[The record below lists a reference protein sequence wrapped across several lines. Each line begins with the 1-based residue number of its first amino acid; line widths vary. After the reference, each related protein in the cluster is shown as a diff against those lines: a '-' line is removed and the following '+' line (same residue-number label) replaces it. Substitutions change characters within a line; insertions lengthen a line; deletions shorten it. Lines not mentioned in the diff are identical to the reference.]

1 MRIGRSW
8 TVVDSNRKEIEMKM
22 KSRLAVVL
30 MIALTLSVAGLGA
43 AQTKKAPAKT
53 ALAAEFK
60 AMIDQYYV
68 AWSTLDPDKA
78 ARFYAKD
85 AGLIFYDI
93 APLKYISWAEYKA
106 GVVKAFTE
114 TMSSGKLTP
123 NDDLE
128 VTQRGNIV
136 WTTVTFH
143 LSAKPKAGGAME
155 VDCRHTAI
163 WEKRGGKW
171 LIVHE
176 HVSAPLPG

>member
-1 MRIGRSW
+1 
-8 TVVDSNRKEIEMKM
+8 MKM
-22 KSRLAVVL
+22 NDRLAVVL
-30 MIALTLSVAGLGA
+30 VIAMMLSVAA
-43 AQTKKAPAKT
+43 SVSAQTKKAPAKT
-53 ALAAEFK
+53 ALEAEFK
-60 AMIDQYYV
+60 AMIAQYYT

-78 ARFYAKD
+78 AKLYAKD
-85 AGLIFYDI
+85 AGLVFYDV
-93 APLKYISWAEYKA
+93 APLKYNSWAEYKA
-106 GVVKAFTE
+106 GVIKAFTE

-123 NDDLE
+123 NDDLK

-143 LSAKPKAGGAME
+143 LSAKPKAGGEME

>member
-1 MRIGRSW
+1 
-8 TVVDSNRKEIEMKM
+8 MKM
-22 KSRLAVVL
+22 NSRLAVVL
-30 MIALTLSVAGLGA
+30 VIALMLPVAVSVS

-53 ALAAEFK
+53 ALEAEFK
-60 AMIDQYYV
+60 AMIAQYYT

-78 ARFYAKD
+78 AKYYAKD
-85 AGLIFYDI
+85 ADIVFYDV
-93 APLKYISWAEYKA
+93 APLKYNRWAEYKA
-106 GVVKAFTE
+106 GVIKAFTE

-123 NDDLE
+123 NDDLK
-128 VTQRGNIV
+128 VTQRGNVV

-155 VDCRHTAI
+155 LDCRHTAI